1 MYKKDS
7 EFFAK
12 IDEMLEK
19 KGMTYLDYLA
29 SKEET
34 DVKVSKI
41 QLDRFLYKVNSC
53 TDCPVLCYED
63 YVDDAECKRR
73 QKEFLQVKELED
85 D

>member
-1 MYKKDS
+1 MYIEDS

-12 IDEMLEK
+12 IDKMLEK
-19 KGMTYLDYLA
+19 EGMTYLDYLA

-34 DVKVSKI
+34 EVKVNKM
-41 QLDRFLYKVNSC
+41 QLDKFLNRIDNC
-53 TDCPVLCYED
+53 TNCPVICDEEF
-63 YVDDAECKRR
+63 VAGAECKRR